1 MMKES
6 LFPFSQINAFAM
18 QNGVILGIWV
28 LLSQFAMV
36 GSFTY
41 EVLSLVSAL
50 MMLFSPI
57 LLFILTKSYRNSVAP
72 VGFFTVTQGFLNA
85 FLTSVYASVWVSLL
99 VYVYLT
105 FFDNGYVFDAYIEYF
120 NRPEVQEIL
129 AQKEMQA
136 QLAIALQ
143 GMTIQEVVDGLRF
156 IPPATY
162 AGMIF
167 YLNLLFSPVISLLI
181 GLFLKSYKM
190 K

>member
-1 MMKES
+1 MINS
-6 LFPFSQINAFAM
+6 RYSFAQINAFSM
-18 QNGVILGIWV
+18 QNGLILGLWT
-28 LLSQFAMV
+28 LLALLAMLL
-36 GSFTY
+36 SFTY
-41 EVLSLVSAL
+41 SMLSLVSAI
-50 MMLFSPI
+50 MLIFAPI
-57 LLFILTKSYRNSVAP
+57 LLFLLTKKYRSLVATEG
-72 VGFFTVTQGFLNA
+72 VFTITQGFLHS
-85 FLTSVYASVWVSLL
+85 FFTMLYAATWVALM
-99 VYVYLT
+99 VFVYL
-105 FFDNGYVFDAYIEYF
+105 FYLDKGYVFDAYTMYF

-143 GMTIQEVVDGLRF
+143 GMTIQEVVEGLRF

>member
-1 MMKES
+1 MINS
-6 LFPFSQINAFAM
+6 RYSFAQINAFSM
-18 QNGVILGIWV
+18 QNGLILGLWT
-28 LLSQFAMV
+28 LLALLAMLL
-36 GSFTY
+36 SFTY
-41 EVLSLVSAL
+41 SMLSLVSAI
-50 MMLFSPI
+50 MLIFAPI
-57 LLFILTKSYRNSVAP
+57 LLFLLTKKYRSLVATE
-72 VGFFTVTQGFLNA
+72 GFFTITQGFLHS
-85 FLTSVYASVWVSLL
+85 FFTMLYAATWVALM
-99 VYVYLT
+99 VFVYLSYL
-105 FFDNGYVFDAYIEYF
+105 DKGYVFDAYTMYF

>member
-41 EVLSLVSAL
+41 DLLSLVSAL

-57 LLFILTKSYRNSVAP
+57 LLFILTKFYRNSVAP

-120 NRPEVQEIL
+120 NRPEVKEVLSQN
-129 AQKEMQA
+129 EMQQ
-136 QLAIALQ
+136 QLNASLQ
-143 GMTIQEVVDGLRF
+143 GMTLEEVIEGLRF
-156 IPPATY
+156 IPPVTY
-162 AGMIF
+162 AMMIF
-167 YLNLLFSPVISLLI
+167 YLNLIVSPIASLCI
-181 GLFLKSYKM
+181 ALFLKRVK
-190 K
+190 